1 MSKELTPLQAFN
13 NLCAHLDYDTTDY
26 MFNGSCEEDAEI
38 IETELKRIPNLEK
51 ALRLEIEN
59 SAQLN
64 NERIKDLKKVQAL
77 EIIKEHRLDID
88 WFLQF
93 VKQDISYQHY
103 VYCVEQSN
111 NAFAKRFLLSKEE
124 YELLKEFLK

>member
-1 MSKELTPLQAFN
+1 MNKEQQ
-13 NLCAHLDYDTTDY
+13 
-26 MFNGSCEEDAEI
+26 
-38 IETELKRIPNLEK
+38 ELYEK
-51 ALRLEIEN
+51 L
-59 SAQLN
+59 
-64 NERIKDLKKVQAL
+64 LKKVNEYCLGYAAEDVIEAIDALVDNYEIGEVKMTEAL

-111 NAFAKRFLLSKEE
+111 NAFAKRFLLNDKE
-124 YELLKEFLK
+124 YELLKEILL